1 MSDLLSPSREADD
14 AARLAENAA
23 LAARLLRAL
32 ANERRLLVFCDL
44 VAAGEHSVNDLAANV
59 GLSQYALSQHLA

>member
-1 MSDLLSPSREADD
+1 MTPLPDAED

-32 ANERRLLVFCDL
+32 ANERRHLVQCDL
-44 VAAGEHSVNDLAANV
+44 VAAGEKSVSDHAANV
-59 GLSQYALSQHLA
+59 GLSQTALSQQLA